1 MNKITDSYIGE
12 VEAVKD
18 EPNYVIVPMVMFA
31 YESLKYATDDEIAVY
46 YEIVY
51 HASARDVSV
60 SHVNV
65 ELLYARLKWDASTPS
80 RGKKRI
86 IDAIVVLKEKG
97 YISIE
102 SYSEEITS
110 ATYLTIRINKRE
122 FKDRIVCGN
131 TPYTGWTKIYESEM
145 NTAKTD
151 RYKIGQRLKVLT
163 YIKWRHNIN
172 YSICFEEWANVLGV
186 SPRTAKRII
195 KSLKEEGVI
204 NVKSGDYYT
213 DWDGNVRQEINQF
226 SLPNKEEESKDEY
239 KPTFEQWLRK
249 MVSVAELMATTTDS
263 RMKERPEL
271 FSYGSD
277 LSEEDMYIYLTTEC
291 PIVKEWGKKRYDA
304 ISKKPKGKEKVE
316 SWKVKAMKR
325 IAEEQQ
331 KLNEIEIESVV
342 QENKTTLEVD
352 YYDDYDTAYQK
363 SKAYR
368 EEQER
373 VNRQKEMELTRQE
386 LLFLDDDEQETD
398 SDDLSFDDEENEAHR
413 AFMARLKANREKRE
427 RMYA

>member
-1 MNKITDSYIGE
+1 MDKITESYIGE

-31 YESLKYATDDEIAVY
+31 YESSKYVTEDEIVY

-51 HASARDVSV
+51 HASARDVSM

-86 IDAIVVLKEKG
+86 IDSIVALKEKG
-97 YISIE
+97 YIVIE
-102 SYSEEITS
+102 SHGEEITA
-110 ATYLTIRINKRE
+110 ATYLTIRINKRV

-131 TPYTGWTKIYESEM
+131 TAYTGWTKIYESEM

-172 YSICFEEWANVLGV
+172 YSICFEEWANVLGA

-204 NVKSGDYYT
+204 NVKSGEYYT
-213 DWDGNVRQEINQF
+213 DWNNNVRQEINQF
-226 SLPNKEEESKDEY
+226 SLPEEKEELDDDY
-239 KPTFEQWLRK
+239 KPTVTQRQRK
-249 MVSVAELMATTTDS
+249 MVSVAELLTKTTDK
-263 RMKERPEL
+263 RMVDRPEL
-271 FSYGSD
+271 FVYGD

-291 PIVKEWGKKRYDA
+291 SIVKEWGKKRFDA
-304 ISKKPKGKEKVE
+304 ISKKPKGKEMVE
-316 SWKVKAMKR
+316 NWEMKAKKR
-325 IAEEQQ
+325 IENEQQ
-331 KLNEIEIESVV
+331 EPRRIQIEAVQKENPTTVSVDV
-342 QENKTTLEVD
+342 TNYTEQDEDAHT
-352 YYDDYDTAYQK
+352 
-363 SKAYR
+363 KAYRMAQAKR

-373 VNRQKEMELTRQE
+373 IKRE
-386 LLFLDDDEQETD
+386 
-398 SDDLSFDDEENEAHR
+398 EENERFRQEMLELEDEYEEAI
-413 AFMARLKANREKRE
+413 
-427 RMYA
+427 